1 MGRATLK
8 MALERSREAAELVQA
23 DADAGGQL
31 IDVAEIAENVVEHAH
46 HALLSGRRRR
56 ATAPR
61 WRPPEGDSPTAP
73 FIDRTARRRT
83 ARARRLATTKG
94 GRPRTSPALALQATV
109 SWGSAAVSPAGL
121 GPAART
127 DSSTYGAKTAKLSAK
142 SLTSFAAVAS

>member
-1 MGRATLK
+1 VGRATLK

-61 WRPPEGDSPTAP
+61 WPPPEGDSPTAP
-73 FIDRTARRRT
+73 FIDRTGGSAKRGAAPRAPGASQRRKAGDRGRRPPLPFRRR
-83 ARARRLATTKG
+83 
-94 GRPRTSPALALQATV
+94 
-109 SWGSAAVSPAGL
+109 
-121 GPAART
+121 
-127 DSSTYGAKTAKLSAK
+127 
-142 SLTSFAAVAS
+142 